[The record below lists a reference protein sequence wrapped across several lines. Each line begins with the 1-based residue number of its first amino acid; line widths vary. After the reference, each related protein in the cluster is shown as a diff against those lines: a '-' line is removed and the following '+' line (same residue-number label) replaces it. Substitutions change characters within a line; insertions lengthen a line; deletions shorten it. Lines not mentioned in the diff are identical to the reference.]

1 MGNWAVSQKR
11 EKMAE
16 SENEQISFLEYIER
30 EEECYNR
37 MAFILGAGFMLA
49 FWKVYNLI
57 YNFKN

>member
-1 MGNWAVSQKR
+1 MGNWAVSKKR

-16 SENEQISFLEYIER
+16 SENEQISFIDYIER

-49 FWKVYNLI
+49 FWKVFSHI
-57 YNFKN
+57 